1 MSSRRSGETK
11 ADKFAALKAA
21 RGGASRLKQY
31 KPQDAEIY
39 DSVSEDQYKQIVGGR
54 LARDDFIED
63 DDGGGYQDNGMD
75 DWDEERY
82 DESSEEDTKRK
93 GARPAKA
100 APKTAK
106 TSSKTKPPVMQPVK
120 MTAYRPQVSEAKE
133 QDFLANL
140 LSGIDSTATTIP
152 SSPPSHTSSARRK
165 RKSSPDYAYTSGS
178 GLGSEDT
185 MALPSSDADGFGFE
199 VEEKRMSFPSE
210 IRAPDSAKKQRL
222 RKFKYGE
229 NVEDTPRG
237 VSFADDPMP
246 DHIDDSMEVEEELD
260 VKVKPEPEEDEDE
273 FMIKSAETSGIRSNN
288 SSAKDRLLA
297 VMRKGAKKEPNGS
310 STPTPVTKV
319 RRNMVNSTSVS
330 IAKQA
335 QAEAQARA
343 QKEAEEL
350 AKTMKLEAGPHGDA
364 NGTLKKENPGAA
376 ARRKNLMAMMQTL
389 NSGEAEAEPFG
400 TPFTETQAEAKQYV
414 PRIRVDAF
422 EPLLDEDG
430 NEIEVE
436 EADVIPAARKGQG
449 RGKKQQEEES
459 EQPERTLR
467 MYWLDYLET
476 NGVVH
481 LIGKA
486 LDKITGKYIS
496 CCVSI
501 HGIERNFLA
510 DTVSGLA
517 RIDWKPS
524 NSHQHADE
532 DEEDE
537 DSEISMSDV
546 HNELDSI
553 RRQHDIKGV
562 FGIKKVLRKYA
573 FELPDIPRGENEWY
587 KVVYGFDQPALPSNI
602 EGATFSKVFGTNTSA
617 FELLVLKR
625 KIMGPCWLEIKGC
638 VRKTVDPSSWCR
650 LEVKVDDPKNVN
662 PFPETDQTAPKE
674 IPPLTVMSLA
684 VRTIVNHE
692 ANNQEILAVTTCV
705 WETYNIDDPTPVEK
719 LYHTPYTIVRPLG
732 SKFPPNFEQRCR
744 NERQMTT
751 ARGERE
757 MLNFVLNIF
766 TKTDPDIIVGHE
778 FFGTTFEILLQ
789 RMKELKVDH
798 WSRIG
803 RFRRRNLTIAK
814 HWNSNMKLAAG
825 RLIAD
830 LSGDGAKGMI
840 DSVTWSLTEMCQNQL
855 GITREEIDPDDTAG
869 YFDSYAVTP
878 DRLLHFIRHLQMDA
892 YAQMAITSKVQYLP
906 LTKQLTNLAG
916 NSWNRTLTGARA
928 ERNEYILLHEF
939 HRLKYICPDKTEGKP
954 TSRSAKKVAKDED
967 GTVIPEQK
975 RAKYQGGL
983 VFEPKRGL
991 WDTYILV
998 MDFNSL
1004 YPSIIQEYNID
1015 FTTVERHDD
1024 EAAIEDEIP
1033 EVPGSEVPQGVLP
1046 RLIATLVNRR
1056 KQVKSLMKDNSAG
1069 QVRMLQWDIKQK
1081 ALKLTAN
1088 SMYGCL
1094 GFAGSRF
1101 YARPLAAL
1109 TTFKGREILTQ
1120 TKELAEGLS
1129 LDVVYGDT
1137 DSVFVNSNVTNY
1149 QEAIKIAND
1158 FKRHV
1163 NERYRLLEIDLDN
1176 VFARVLLLQKKK
1188 YAAVKISE
1196 DGTAKTEIKGLD
1208 MVRREYCKL
1217 SKNVSNRVLEHILS
1231 GRPTEE
1237 VVNEIHEYLTTMGN
1251 DLREGRI
1258 DLDDLI
1264 VHKRLGKNPEDY
1276 PDKGTQPHVQVAL
1289 RMKQRGTMVKAGDVI
1304 PYLFC
1309 LGSDGKTAR
1318 SAQADRAFHPDE
1330 FRKPDSELK
1339 LDFDFYLSQQVLP
1352 PIERMCNDI
1361 EGTDRARLAECLG
1374 LDPTRFQN
1382 NSTSSFQEKEL
1393 FTFSS
1398 QITDK
1403 ERFRE
1408 ADPLTLRCRGC
1419 KAVFVFTPLAE
1430 DVDSYTDSQ
1439 LYNQLLYYAYLFDT
1453 EKAITVTRGT
1463 AKAEEA
1469 RALALHNKAAF
1480 DQIHGMIN
1488 GYLDRC
1494 ARRYIDMKSLFG
1506 FMEKLRV

>member
-1 MSSRRSGETK
+1 MSSRRSGESK

-93 GARPAKA
+93 GTRATKA

-106 TSSKTKPPVMQPVK
+106 PNAKAKPLVAQPVK

-185 MALPSSDADGFGFE
+185 TAIPSSDADGFGFE
-199 VEEKRMSFPSE
+199 VEDKRMSFPDE

-222 RKFKYGE
+222 RKFKYEE
-229 NVEDTPRG
+229 NVDDTPRG
-237 VSFADDPMP
+237 VSFADDAIP
-246 DHIDDSMEVEEELD
+246 DYVDDSMEVDEEFE
-260 VKVKPEPEEDEDE
+260 VTVKPEPEDEEDG
-273 FMIKSAETSGIRSNN
+273 FTTKSTAASGIRSNQ

-297 VMRKGAKKEPNGS
+297 VMRKGAKKEPNAS
-310 STPTPVTKV
+310 STPTPASKV
-319 RRNMVNSTSVS
+319 RRNLVNSTSVS

-335 QAEAQARA
+335 QAEAQAKA

-350 AKTMKLEAGPHGDA
+350 AKSIQPETNPNGDA
-364 NGTLKKENPGAA
+364 SGPVKKENPGAA

-389 NSGEAEAEPFG
+389 NSGAAEAEPLG
-400 TPFTETQAEAKQYV
+400 TPFTENHAASKQYV

-422 EPLLDEDG
+422 EPLLDDEG
-430 NEIEVE
+430 NEIDVD
-436 EADVIPAARKGQG
+436 EADVAPAASKGRG
-449 RGKKQQEEES
+449 KGKKQQEEEA

-467 MYWLDYLET
+467 MYWLDYLEA

-486 LDKITGKYIS
+486 LDKITGRYIS

-501 HGIERNFLA
+501 HGIERNLFVLPK
-510 DTVSGLA
+510 T
-517 RIDWKPS
+517 RKQ
-524 NSHQHADE
+524 NE
-532 DEEDE
+532 DGEDE
-537 DSEISMSDV
+537 DDEISMSDV

-553 RRQHDIKGV
+553 RRQHDIKGM

-573 FELPDIPRGENEWY
+573 FELSDVPRGENEWY
-587 KVVYGFDQPALPSNI
+587 KVVYGFDQPALPANV
-602 EGATFSKVFGTNTSA
+602 EGATFSKVFGANTSA

-662 PFPETDQTAPKE
+662 PFPETDQTAPKDL
-674 IPPLTVMSLA
+674 PPLTVMSLA

-692 ANNQEILAVTTCV
+692 ANNQEILAVTTSV
-705 WETYNIDDPTPVEK
+705 WETYNIDDPTPVDK
-719 LYHTPYTIVRPLG
+719 IYHTPYTIVRPLG
-732 SKFPPNFEQRCR
+732 DKFPPNFEQRCR
-744 NERQMTT
+744 GERQVAT

-757 MLNFVLNIF
+757 MLNYVLNTF

-778 FFGTTFEILLQ
+778 FFGTTFEVLLQ

-803 RFRRRNLTIAK
+803 RFRRKNLTIAK
-814 HWNSNMKLAAG
+814 HWNSNTKLAAG

-855 GITREEIDPDDTAG
+855 GFTREEIDPDDTAG

-892 YAQMAITSKVQYLP
+892 YAQMAIASKVQYLP

-939 HRLKYICPDKTEGKP
+939 HRLKYICPDKGEGKP

-1024 EAAIEDEIP
+1024 ETAAEDEIP

-1056 KQVKSLMKDNSAG
+1056 KQVKSLMKDKTAG
-1069 QVRMLQWDIKQK
+1069 QVRMLQVFRHLKWDIKQK

-1196 DGTAKTEIKGLD
+1196 DGSAKTEIKGLD

-1217 SKNVSNRVLEHILS
+1217 SKNVSSRVLDHILS

-1237 VVNEIHEYLTTMGN
+1237 VVNEVHEYLTTIGN
-1251 DLREGRI
+1251 DLREGRV
-1258 DLDDLI
+1258 DLDDLV

-1276 PDKGTQPHVQVAL
+1276 PDKGSQPHVQVAL
-1289 RMKQRGTMVKAGDVI
+1289 RLKQKGTMVKAGDVV

-1309 LGSDGKTAR
+1309 MGSDGKTAK

-1352 PIERMCNDI
+1352 PIERLCNDI

-1382 NSTSSFQEKEL
+1382 NNSTSFQEKEL

-1419 KAVFVFTPLAE
+1419 KSVFVFTPLAE
-1430 DVDSYTDSQ
+1430 DLESYTDSQ
-1439 LYNQLLYYAYLFDT
+1439 LYNQLLYYAYLFDI
-1453 EKAITVTRGT
+1453 EKAISVTRGT
-1463 AKAEEA
+1463 AKAVFALLSEEA
-1469 RALALHNKAAF
+1469 RALALHNKATF
-1480 DQIHGMIN
+1480 DQIHGM
-1488 GYLDRC
+1488 
-1494 ARRYIDMKSLFG
+1494 SLFG
-1506 FMEKLRV
+1506 FMEKLQV